1 MSNSVISGIITVNI
15 ATLTHVVAHEHR
27 MKYVSEYGVVISP
40 QESCDNLALKRGMF
54 GLFRTDAIET
64 SIENM
69 FLGHAVHVLN

>member
-15 ATLTHVVAHEHR
+15 VTLTHVVAHEHR

-40 QESCDNLALKRGMF
+40 QESCHKLALKRGMF
-54 GLFRTDAIET
+54 GLFRTDD
-64 SIENM
+64 ENM